1 MTYDLEYHK
10 NLDKSHILPNVL
22 NGAYMGVFSQFL
34 SDFFLS
40 VLLFNNTIII
50 NDIKISSITN
60 YYASVLTGML
70 AGLLIIYIDPIGA
83 IAITTIFYNYADR
96 FMHLLISNEDLNLK
110 PIEYTFDASI
120 SVLFIALFDP
130 TAKSQ
135 FYRYQQKRNFI
146 EPTIP
151 RTDRTL
157 GLVIF
162 FSILTSTY
170 GFLKLNNP
178 TEEKNSTL
186 ETC

>member
-1 MTYDLEYHK
+1 
-10 NLDKSHILPNVL
+10 
-22 NGAYMGVFSQFL
+22 MGVFSQFL

-120 SVLFIALFDP
+120 SVLLIALFDP

-170 GFLKLNNP
+170 GFLKLDNP